1 MDNFWMDFLI
11 NFMILIIYKI
21 ARKNFGCFTI
31 KDNQAV
37 KHLAMTGSKWQ
48 AVKWGLVWACLGVL
62 LINCITICA
71 TINDIVFHF
80 CRCWQVLIPQ
90 LQSKIRNYDESNHT
104 ICRCHRYAEC
114 TIWQAVIHQSNNQ
127 TAARAHDDLA

>member
-1 MDNFWMDFLI
+1 MDNFWINFLI

-21 ARKNFGCFTI
+21 TIKIFGCFTI

-37 KHLAMTGSKWQ
+37 KHLAMIGSKWQ
-48 AVKWGLVWACLGVL
+48 AVKWGLVRACLGVL

-80 CRCWQVLIPQ
+80 ANVGSVDTPIAI
-90 LQSKIRNYDESNHT
+90 KN
-104 ICRCHRYAEC
+104 
-114 TIWQAVIHQSNNQ
+114 
-127 TAARAHDDLA
+127 